1 MSTDTDLEIPPSV
14 EVRRRAGLAVALG
27 AGASLVAIA
36 YLARAVSHGGVL
48 DWVLF
53 VVLGAIGVVNLAALL
68 DARTPLLVADDLGV
82 RLRLGRSW
90 VGLPWGGL
98 HEVEHR
104 PQRGWWR
111 DGLLVVRPHYVATR
125 DRGPRPCRP
134 AYRSAQPPA
143 PRRAARRT
151 PGPRHASPRRA
162 RPDRGP
168 GRPRRRPDARRRVAG
183 RRRSVVETNMPVD
196 ETAGR
201 RDAGRR
207 DCRSTRP
214 RSTRRRSRSRAP

>member
-1 MSTDTDLEIPPSV
+1 MSWSNPMRSTESSPRCRARWGPEMSTDTDLEIPLEPIGQPIDTPDRVV
-14 EVRRRAGLAVALG
+14 EIRRRAGLAVALG

-36 YLARAVSHGGVL
+36 YLARAVGHGGVL

-68 DARTPLLVADDLGV
+68 DARTPLLIADDLGV

-104 PQRGWWR
+104 PQHGWFR
-111 DGLLVVRPHYVATR
+111 DGLLVVRPHYVQRVIEDLDPT
-125 DRGPRPCRP
+125 
-134 AYRSAQPPA
+134 
-143 PRRAARRT
+143 ARRT
-151 PGPRHASPRRA
+151 AGAGDPHGRRRD

-168 GRPRRRPDARRRVAG
+168 VCPRRRPDAGG
-183 RRRSVVETNMPVD
+183 RGGVD
-196 ETAGR
+196 RGR
-201 RDAGRR
+201 D
-207 DCRSTRP
+207 P
-214 RSTRRRSRSRAP
+214 

>member
-1 MSTDTDLEIPPSV
+1 MSTDTELEMPPSV

-36 YLARAVSHGGVL
+36 YLARAVGHGGVM

-53 VVLGAIGVVNLAALL
+53 AVLGAIGAVNLAALL

-111 DGLLVVRPHYVATR
+111 DGLLVVRPHYVQR
-125 DRGPRPCRP
+125 VIEDLDPG
-134 AYRSAQPPA
+134 
-143 PRRAARRT
+143 ARRT
-151 PGPRHASPRRA
+151 ARLNRRLHHAPLAVPLGLATRAVGAEPDLTAALAALADRRT
-162 RPDRGP
+162 P
-168 GRPRRRPDARRRVAG
+168 
-183 RRRSVVETNMPVD
+183 VVEPVPPVPVVVD
-196 ETAGR
+196 PPEAPTA
-201 RDAGRR
+201 
-207 DCRSTRP
+207 
-214 RSTRRRSRSRAP
+214 

>member
-1 MSTDTDLEIPPSV
+1 MSTDTDLEIPLEPIGQPVDAPDRVV

-27 AGASLVAIA
+27 AGSSLVAIA

-82 RLRLGRSW
+82 RLRLGRTW

-111 DGLLVVRPHYVATR
+111 DGLLVVRPHYVQR
-125 DRGPRPCRP
+125 VLEDLDPR
-134 AYRSAQPPA
+134 
-143 PRRAARRT
+143 ARRT
-151 PGPRHASPRRA
+151 ARLNRRLHHAPLAVPLGLATRA
-162 RPDRGP
+162 LGAEPDLTTALAALAD
-168 GRPRRRPDARRRVAG
+168 GRTP
-183 RRRSVVETNMPVD
+183 VVEDLEPSPVV
-196 ETAGR
+196 EEQAR
-201 RDAGRR
+201 Q
-207 DCRSTRP
+207 P
-214 RSTRRRSRSRAP
+214 APGATP